1 MMKQEQKPNILIR
14 ILKSIYSFFDALL
27 ITPISKLVYVI
38 KERFGIKSGVID
50 RILNKPTVLLYIS
63 LILAFACFV
72 FIDSE
77 TLVLHDTRSV
87 VLNGIEVNAIYNE
100 EAYVIEGLPDKAEI
114 SLRGK
119 TGELYLAQ
127 QLGDHRVSIDLS
139 GLGEGTHKVNLDY
152 NNPVKNLKYTLSPS
166 NATIVIYP
174 KISEVRTLQ
183 VDVINTDKLDETLVV
198 TNVILDR
205 DEIIIKSYKE
215 KLDTIANVKAIVD
228 VNSINA
234 KAPGT
239 YTLENVKLVAYD
251 QNGKEVDDIE
261 IVPGQVI
268 ATVTI
273 TSPSKTVPLKVVPTG
288 EVRSGS
294 AISSISSTVN
304 NVTIYADDA
313 ILNQINFIEV
323 EVDVTNLS
331 ETKVFQKVINKPTGA
346 RSISD
351 TSVTI
356 TVSMEEETSRD
367 FEEITVATEGL
378 DETKFKA
385 SAASRED
392 AAVTV
397 TVKGV
402 ASLLETID
410 AKTIKAYVDL
420 SSITEPGQYTLPV
433 FVTGEDVKFT
443 YTSKTKLVKVIV
455 SEN

>member
-1 MMKQEQKPNILIR
+1 MKQEKKHNLSVR
-14 ILKSIYSFFDALL
+14 IIKNIYSFFDKIL
-27 ITPISKLVYVI
+27 ITPISKVVYLI
-38 KERFGIKSGVID
+38 REKFGIKTGIID
-50 RILNKPTVLLYIS
+50 KVLNKPTVLLYVS
-63 LILAFACFV
+63 LIIAFVTFV
-72 FIDSE
+72 LINNE
-77 TLVLHDTRSV
+77 TLALHDTRSV
-87 VLNGIEVNAIYNE
+87 VLNNVDVTAVYNE

-119 TGELYLAQ
+119 TGELYLAK

-139 GLGEGTHKVNLDY
+139 NLGAGTHKVNLEY

-198 TNVILDR
+198 TNVLLDR
-205 DEIIIKSYKE
+205 DEVIIKSYKE
-215 KLDTIANVKAIVD
+215 KLDSIANVKAIVD
-228 VNSINA
+228 VNSLNA
-234 KAPGT
+234 STSGT

-251 QNGKEVDDIE
+251 QNGKEVSDIE
-261 IVPGQVI
+261 IVPSVTT

-304 NVTIYADDA
+304 NVTIYADEA
-313 ILNQINFIEV
+313 ILNEINFIEV

-331 ETKVFQKVINKPTGA
+331 ETKVYQKVINKPTGA

-356 TVSMEEETSRD
+356 TVSMEEETSKD
-367 FEEITVATEGL
+367 FENITVVTEGL
-378 DETKFKA
+378 DEKFKA
-385 SAASRED
+385 TAASAND
-392 AAVTV
+392 AVVTV

-402 ASLLETID
+402 ASLLNDID
-410 AKTIKAYVDL
+410 SKTIKAYVDL
-420 SSITEPGQYTLPV
+420 SNISEAGMYTVPV

-443 YTSKTKLVKVIV
+443 YTSKIKNIQVLVTNK
-455 SEN
+455 